1 MNCSTAVFRHL
12 GIAAIFAL
20 LGPTLARAESARFY
34 ELEGFG
40 HFLEGN
46 PESTSVTEEGLVSL
60 PPQVKERF
68 ADAAVS
74 FSAACGM
81 GDQVVVARTDDAQ
94 VLAVDAAGKTHLL
107 FRPHEPLVTA
117 LWAHGTTLY
126 VATAPGGKIYR
137 LVPGQAPSLFFTAE
151 AKFVWGLT
159 GGPKDSILAVTGEP
173 GTLVEINA
181 QGRGKVLFAPDQAH
195 LRSLAYDAK
204 LGYFVGGGERG
215 VLYRGTP
222 DATASGDFRA
232 LYDTS
237 TAEVTT
243 VIVHD
248 GACYLAGVSGAAA
261 LAQEDAKKKA
271 EVRSQ
276 IMRVFMDGTAEVL
289 AGSADEAVFGMA
301 IDNQHRV
308 LVATGATGRDDPR
321 GRIYSIDAPRRVISL
336 LYQSPSK
343 RLTHLVP
350 VGKNAVA
357 AVGAGGGR
365 ITELTPDMAES
376 GVFLTQ
382 PFDAG
387 INAKFGTLQA
397 LGHFPSGTRT
407 ELQVRTGQTAEPD
420 ALWSPWSKAL
430 TAPGNAGVQ
439 VANGKYVQVRMTL
452 HSHRGVSPQ
461 VQRLRLAYLRQ
472 NLAPFVREVSST
484 GKGLALYPLPH
495 DDSKTKVMMLG
506 EKAEAHSGAEEAT
519 RRQAP
524 QRVRQTAERGSMA
537 IKWLADDPNGDE
549 LRFELQVRPVG
560 EAVWTLLKD
569 NLSDPFFTLQTSQF
583 PDGYYIFRVRADDG
597 LSNPDGLERADSR
610 ESRAIL
616 IDNTAPK
623 FGPLNVKQT
632 RGTTVITTT
641 VADSVSPL
649 TELTYALDAQP
660 PRPILPDDGVL
671 DGPQEALTLRLGSLK
686 PGRHTL
692 TLRAVDEAD
701 NEGFAELVL
710 R

>member
-1 MNCSTAVFRHL
+1 MNCSTAVPRHL
-12 GIAAIFAL
+12 GTFAALLVL
-20 LGPTLARAESARFY
+20 LGPGPAQAESSRYY

-46 PESTSVTEEGLVSL
+46 PESTAVTEEGLVSL

-94 VLAVDAAGKTHLL
+94 VLAVDPSGKAHLL

-117 LWAHGTTLY
+117 LWAQDTTLY

-137 LVPGQAPSLFFTAE
+137 IVPGQAPSLFYTAE

-159 GGPKDSILAVTGEP
+159 AGPKDTLLAVTGEP
-173 GTLVEINA
+173 GTLVEIA
-181 QGRGKVLFAPDQAH
+181 PQGRGKVLFAPDQAH
-195 LRSLAYDAK
+195 LRSIAHDPK

-222 DATASGDFRA
+222 DGDFRA
-232 LYDTS
+232 LYDTG

-321 GRIYSIDAPRRVISL
+321 GRIYSIDAPRKVISL
-336 LYQSPSK
+336 LYQSPSR
-343 RLTHLVP
+343 RLTHVVP

-357 AVGAGGGR
+357 AVAAGGGR
-365 ITELTPDMAES
+365 VTELTSDMAES

-387 INAKFGTLQA
+387 INAKYGTLQA

-407 ELQVRTGQTAEPD
+407 DLQVRSGQTAEPD

-430 TAPGNAGVQ
+430 TAPGNAAVQ
-439 VANGKYVQVRMTL
+439 VPNGKYVQVRLTL
-452 HSHRGVSPQ
+452 HSHRGVGPQ

-472 NLAPFVREVSST
+472 NLSPLVREVSST
-484 GKGLALYPLPH
+484 GKGLALYPLPR
-495 DDSKTKVMMLG
+495 DDNKTKVMMLG
-506 EKAEAHSGAEEAT
+506 DKSEAHGAAEEGT

-537 IKWLADDPNGDE
+537 IKWLSDDPNGDE

-560 EAVWTLLKD
+560 EAAWTLLKD

-583 PDGYYIFRVRADDG
+583 PDGYYTFKVRADDG
-597 LSNPDGLERADSR
+597 LSNPAGLERADSR

-623 FGPLNVKQT
+623 FGPL
-632 RGTTVITTT
+632 TVRQQHGATVVTTT
-641 VADSVSPL
+641 VSDAVGPL

-710 R
+710 H